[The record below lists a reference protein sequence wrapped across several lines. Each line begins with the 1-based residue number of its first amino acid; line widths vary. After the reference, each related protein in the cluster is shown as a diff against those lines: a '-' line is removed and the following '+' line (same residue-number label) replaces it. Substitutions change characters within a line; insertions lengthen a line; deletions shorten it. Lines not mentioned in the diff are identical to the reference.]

1 MAKGKKSSGV
11 SKTSKG
17 TRISSM
23 STAVKD
29 PAQKIL
35 NQINALQKGKNIVW
49 SLPVISKDG
58 KVKPNKIIKVNGK
71 EYINS
76 LKHNQKGMKEVEA

>member
-1 MAKGKKSSGV
+1 MAKGKKSSGGV
-11 SKTSKG
+11 KTSKG
-17 TRISSM
+17 ERISSM
-23 STAVKD
+23 STSVSD

-49 SLPVISKDG
+49 SLPVSGKDG
-58 KVKPNKIIKVNGK
+58 KVMPNKVIKVNGK
-71 EYINS
+71 DYINS

>member
-1 MAKGKKSSGV
+1 MAKGKSSTG

-17 TRISSM
+17 ERISSM
-23 STAVKD
+23 STSVKD

-35 NQINALQKGKNIVW
+35 NQINALQKGKNVVW
-49 SLPVISKDG
+49 SLPVVGKNG
-58 KVKPNKIIKVNGK
+58 KVMPNKIIKVNGK
-71 EYINS
+71 DYINS